1 MTDDVTRLISDHFRE
16 ECLQSPE
23 VSKSVDIEGSGA
35 QVR

>member
-1 MTDDVTRLISDHFRE
+1 MEVTDDMTGLVSDHFGQ

-35 QVR
+35 